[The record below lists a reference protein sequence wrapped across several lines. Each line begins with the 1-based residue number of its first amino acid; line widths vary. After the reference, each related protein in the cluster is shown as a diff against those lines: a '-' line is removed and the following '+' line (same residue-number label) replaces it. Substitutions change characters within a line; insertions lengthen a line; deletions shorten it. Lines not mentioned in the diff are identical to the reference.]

1 MKPSVDNEENK
12 GRTGLK
18 MKAKKAGSK
27 KKDRKFPVEEKK
39 QIFRNREK
47 C

>member
-12 GRTGLK
+12 GRADLK
-18 MKAKKAGSK
+18 IKAKKEESSQK
-27 KKDRKFPVEEKK
+27 VRKFPVREKEK
-39 QIFRNREK
+39 IFRNREK

>member
-12 GRTGLK
+12 ERTDLK
-18 MKAKKAGSK
+18 MKAKKAESSK
-27 KKDRKFPVEEKK
+27 KVRKFPVEEKK
-39 QIFRNREK
+39 KIFRNREK

>member
-12 GRTGLK
+12 ERTDLK
-18 MKAKKAGSK
+18 MKAKSVESSK
-27 KKDRKFPVEEKK
+27 KVRKFPGREKEK
-39 QIFRNREK
+39 IFRNREK